1 MVVLYNLKEWNTCH
15 KWLLKLIY
23 GQFRSIYLVFALLF
37 NHHHRHDPWIH
48 IWILIFIRYQGF
60 RVNYPCPFFGVI
72 CMVILHY
79 FIIQN
84 YHKIVQLLPF
94 FTLYGKLPYF
104 MFWDNFLKNLSL
116 NITQINDQKRVTFF
130 NLGIEVLI
138 EIIISD
144 SKTFLNYFISSNSNF
159 YRVA

>member
-1 MVVLYNLKEWNTCH
+1 
-15 KWLLKLIY
+15 
-23 GQFRSIYLVFALLF
+23 
-37 NHHHRHDPWIH
+37 
-48 IWILIFIRYQGF
+48 
-60 RVNYPCPFFGVI
+60 
-72 CMVILHY
+72 MVILHY

-144 SKTFLNYFISSNSNF
+144 SKTFLNYFISCTMSTKIGRAS
-159 YRVA
+159 